1 MRGVT
6 LVAALISLGASACSQ
21 EQLGDA
27 PVPVTPVAE
36 RDRCRGLDSHLAL
49 LRVEGDPVPFREVPQ
64 GFPPEEP
71 WVGIDVTV
79 SVEQVLPAT
88 FVPSYVTPRA
98 APTGT
103 FRVHYYT
110 DIDRSVRTG
119 NFTPI
124 DVSRL
129 VRGGRVLAEF
139 PVVQVGA
146 IVWPFHTVATTPDG
160 ARLAARWYQFP
171 AGTASTQVLDAAE
184 WNDPSR
190 ACFEGP
196 QPPGDAGRTD
206 R

>member
-1 MRGVT
+1 MRSIS
-6 LVAALISLGASACSQ
+6 LAAALISLGASACSQ
-21 EQLGDA
+21 EQLGDTG
-27 PVPVTPVAE
+27 VPVTPEAE

-49 LRVEGDPVPFREVPQ
+49 LRVVDDPVPFREVPR

-88 FVPSYVTPRA
+88 FVPSSATPRP

-110 DIDRSVRTG
+110 DIDRSVRSG
-119 NFTPI
+119 NFTPV

-139 PVVQVGA
+139 PIAQTGA
-146 IVWPFHTVATTPDG
+146 IVWPFYLIATTPDG
-160 ARLAARWYQFP
+160 ARLAERWYQFP

-184 WNDPSR
+184 WNDPAR
-190 ACFEGP
+190 ACLEGP
-196 QPPGDAGRTD
+196 TPPGDAGRTD
-206 R
+206 L